1 MSLAAP
7 AGSGTV
13 TLAVARARSR
23 GRARRRWRAVAVA
36 YLYLGP
42 AAVLTAVFVYWPLLA
57 SAVLSFYDWNLVSPD
72 RVAVGWQ
79 NYRDLVQSRAFR
91 LSLVNTG
98 QAAVALTILTVV
110 APLVLAVLVLQVTPR
125 WRNVYRVV
133 LFSPTVISMAIACA
147 IWLWMFHPLY
157 GVLNAGLR
165 LAGLPAPAWL
175 SSSDWAI
182 WSIVLVTVWK
192 TFGFNFVIYTA
203 GLLAIPAELYQA
215 ARVDGASDA
224 QLFRHITLPLLA
236 PTTLFVLL
244 TTFVLGP
251 QNLFIPTQILT
262 QGGPNEASNN
272 VGYLVYQLGFEYF
285 RVGYASAAATLIF
298 LVFLV
303 LTAIQFL
310 LAERRIHYGG

>member
-1 MSLAAP
+1 VSLAAP
-7 AGSGTV
+7 AGSGSIA
-13 TLAVARARSR
+13 LAVGGARERVR
-23 GRARRRWRAVAVA
+23 LRRRWRANAVA
-36 YLYLGP
+36 YLYLAP
-42 AAVLTAVFVYWPLLA
+42 AAALTAVFVYWPLVA
-57 SAVLSFYDWNLVSPD
+57 SAALSFYDWNLVSPD

-98 QAAVALTILTVV
+98 QAAVALTVLTVL
-110 APLVLAVLVLQVTPR
+110 APLILAVLVLQVTPR

-157 GVLNAGLR
+157 GVLNAALG

>member
-1 MSLAAP
+1 VSLAAP
-7 AGSGTV
+7 AGSGSAA
-13 TLAVARARSR
+13 LAAASARARVR
-23 GRARRRWRAVAVA
+23 LRRRWRAAILG
-36 YLYLGP
+36 YLYLAP
-42 AAVLTAVFVYWPLLA
+42 AAALTAVFVYWPLLA
-57 SAVLSFYDWNLVSPD
+57 SAILSFYDWNLVSAD
-72 RVAVGWQ
+72 RLAVGWQ
-79 NYRDLVQSRAFR
+79 NYRDLLHSRAFR

-98 QAAVALTILTVV
+98 EAAVALTALTVV
-110 APLVLAVLVLQVTPR
+110 APLFLAVLVLKVAPR
-125 WRNVYRVV
+125 WRNVYRVI

-157 GVLNAGLR
+157 GVLNTALR
-165 LAGLPAPAWL
+165 LVGVQGPAWL

-192 TFGFNFVIYTA
+192 TFGFNFVVYTA

-215 ARVDGASDA
+215 ARVDGASDG
-224 QLFRHITLPLLA
+224 QLFRYITVPLLA

-244 TTFVLGP
+244 TTFILGP

-298 LVFLV
+298 LVFLA
-303 LTAIQFL
+303 LTAVQFL

>member
-1 MSLAAP
+1 VSLAAP
-7 AGSGTV
+7 GASRSVALAGAG
-13 TLAVARARSR
+13 ARERVR
-23 GRARRRWRAVAVA
+23 PRRRWRAIAVA
-36 YLYLGP
+36 YLYLAP
-42 AAVLTAVFVYWPLLA
+42 AAALTAIFVYWPLVA

-72 RVAVGWQ
+72 RIAVGWQ

-98 QAAVALTILTVV
+98 EAAVALTVLTVA
-110 APLVLAVLVLQVTPR
+110 APLVLAVLVLRVTPR

-147 IWLWMFHPLY
+147 IWLWMFHPLH
-157 GVLNAGLR
+157 GVLNAALR
-165 LAGLPAPAWL
+165 LVGVPGPAWL

-192 TFGFNFVIYTA
+192 TFGFNFVVYTA

-224 QLFRHITLPLLA
+224 QLFRHITLPLLG

-244 TTFVLGP
+244 TTFILSP

-303 LTAIQFL
+303 LTAVQFL

>member
-1 MSLAAP
+1 VSLAAP
-7 AGSGTV
+7 AGSGSAA
-13 TLAVARARSR
+13 LAAARARVR
-23 GRARRRWRAVAVA
+23 LRRRWRAAILG
-36 YLYLGP
+36 YLYLAP
-42 AAVLTAVFVYWPLLA
+42 AAALTAVFVYWPLIA
-57 SAVLSFYDWNLVSPD
+57 SAILSFYDWNLVSAD
-72 RVAVGWQ
+72 RLAVGWQ
-79 NYRDLVQSRAFR
+79 NYRDLLHSRAFR

-98 QAAVALTILTVV
+98 EAAVALTALTVV
-110 APLVLAVLVLQVTPR
+110 APLFLAVLVLKVAPR
-125 WRNVYRVV
+125 WRNVYRVI

-157 GVLNAGLR
+157 GVLNTALR
-165 LAGLPAPAWL
+165 LVGVQGPAWL

-192 TFGFNFVIYTA
+192 TFGFNFVVYTA

-215 ARVDGASDA
+215 ARVDGASDG
-224 QLFRHITLPLLA
+224 QLFRYITVPLLA

-244 TTFVLGP
+244 TTFILGP

-298 LVFLV
+298 LVFLA
-303 LTAIQFL
+303 LTAVQFL

>member
-7 AGSGTV
+7 AGSGSAA
-13 TLAVARARSR
+13 LAAASARARVR
-23 GRARRRWRAVAVA
+23 LRRRWRAAILG
-36 YLYLGP
+36 YLYLAP
-42 AAVLTAVFVYWPLLA
+42 AAALTAVFVYWPLIA
-57 SAVLSFYDWNLVSPD
+57 SAILSFYDWNLVSAD
-72 RVAVGWQ
+72 RLAVGWQ
-79 NYRDLVQSRAFR
+79 NYRDLLHSRAFR

-98 QAAVALTILTVV
+98 EAAVALTALTVV
-110 APLVLAVLVLQVTPR
+110 APLFLAVLVLKVAPR
-125 WRNVYRVV
+125 WRNVYRVI

-157 GVLNAGLR
+157 GVLNTALR
-165 LAGLPAPAWL
+165 LVGVQGPAWL

-192 TFGFNFVIYTA
+192 TFGFNFVVYTA

-215 ARVDGASDA
+215 ARVDGASDG
-224 QLFRHITLPLLA
+224 QLFRYITVPLLA

-244 TTFVLGP
+244 TTFILGP

-298 LVFLV
+298 LVFLA
-303 LTAIQFL
+303 LTAVQFL

>member
-7 AGSGTV
+7 AGSGSAA
-13 TLAVARARSR
+13 LAAASERARVR
-23 GRARRRWRAVAVA
+23 LRRRWRAAILG
-36 YLYLGP
+36 YLYLAP
-42 AAVLTAVFVYWPLLA
+42 AAALTAVFVYWPLIA
-57 SAVLSFYDWNLVSPD
+57 SAILSFYDWNLVSAD
-72 RVAVGWQ
+72 RLAVGWQ
-79 NYRDLVQSRAFR
+79 NYRDLLHSRAFR

-98 QAAVALTILTVV
+98 EAAVALTALTVV
-110 APLVLAVLVLQVTPR
+110 APLFLAVLVLKVAPR
-125 WRNVYRVV
+125 WRNVYRVI

-157 GVLNAGLR
+157 GVLNTALR
-165 LAGLPAPAWL
+165 LVGVQGPAWL

-192 TFGFNFVIYTA
+192 TFGFNFVVYTA

-215 ARVDGASDA
+215 ARVDGASDG
-224 QLFRHITLPLLA
+224 QLFRYITVPLLA

-244 TTFVLGP
+244 TTFILGP

-298 LVFLV
+298 LVFLA
-303 LTAIQFL
+303 LTAVQFL

>member
-1 MSLAAP
+1 VSLAAP
-7 AGSGTV
+7 AGSGSAA
-13 TLAVARARSR
+13 LAAASARARVR
-23 GRARRRWRAVAVA
+23 LRRRWRAAILG
-36 YLYLGP
+36 YLYLAP
-42 AAVLTAVFVYWPLLA
+42 AAALTAVFVYWPLIA
-57 SAVLSFYDWNLVSPD
+57 SAILSFYDWNLVSAD
-72 RVAVGWQ
+72 RLAVGWQ
-79 NYRDLVQSRAFR
+79 NYRDLLHSRAFR

-98 QAAVALTILTVV
+98 EAAVALTALTVV
-110 APLVLAVLVLQVTPR
+110 APLFLAVLVLKVAPR
-125 WRNVYRVV
+125 WRNVYRVI

-157 GVLNAGLR
+157 GVLNTALR
-165 LAGLPAPAWL
+165 LVGVQGPAWL

-182 WSIVLVTVWK
+182 WSIILVTVWK
-192 TFGFNFVIYTA
+192 TFGFNFVVYTA

-215 ARVDGASDA
+215 ARVDGASDG
-224 QLFRHITLPLLA
+224 QLFRYITVPLLA

-244 TTFVLGP
+244 TTFILGP

-298 LVFLV
+298 LVFLA
-303 LTAIQFL
+303 LTAVQFL

>member
-1 MSLAAP
+1 VSLAAP
-7 AGSGTV
+7 AGSGSAA
-13 TLAVARARSR
+13 LAAASERARVR
-23 GRARRRWRAVAVA
+23 LRRRWRAAILG
-36 YLYLGP
+36 YLYLAP
-42 AAVLTAVFVYWPLLA
+42 AAALTAVFVYWPLIA
-57 SAVLSFYDWNLVSPD
+57 SAILSFYDWNLVSAD
-72 RVAVGWQ
+72 RLAVGWQ
-79 NYRDLVQSRAFR
+79 NYRDLLHSRAFR

-98 QAAVALTILTVV
+98 EAAVALTALTVV
-110 APLVLAVLVLQVTPR
+110 APLFLAVLVLKVAPR
-125 WRNVYRVV
+125 WRNVYRVI

-157 GVLNAGLR
+157 GVLNTALR
-165 LAGLPAPAWL
+165 LVGVQGPAWL

-192 TFGFNFVIYTA
+192 TFGFNFVVYTA

-215 ARVDGASDA
+215 ARVDGASDG
-224 QLFRHITLPLLA
+224 QLFRYITVPLLA

-244 TTFVLGP
+244 TTFILGP

-298 LVFLV
+298 LVFLA
-303 LTAIQFL
+303 LTAVQFL

>member
-1 MSLAAP
+1 VSLAAP
-7 AGSGTV
+7 AGSGSAA
-13 TLAVARARSR
+13 LAAASARARVR
-23 GRARRRWRAVAVA
+23 LRRRWRAAILG
-36 YLYLGP
+36 YLYLAP
-42 AAVLTAVFVYWPLLA
+42 AAALTAVFVYWPLIA
-57 SAVLSFYDWNLVSPD
+57 SAILSFYDWNLVSAD
-72 RVAVGWQ
+72 RLAVGWQ
-79 NYRDLVQSRAFR
+79 NYRDLLHSRAFR

-98 QAAVALTILTVV
+98 EAAVALTALTVV
-110 APLVLAVLVLQVTPR
+110 APLFLAVLVLKVAPR
-125 WRNVYRVV
+125 WRNVYRVI

-157 GVLNAGLR
+157 GVLNTALR
-165 LAGLPAPAWL
+165 LVGVQGPAWL

-192 TFGFNFVIYTA
+192 TFGFNFVVYTA

-215 ARVDGASDA
+215 ARVDGASDG
-224 QLFRHITLPLLA
+224 QLFRYITVPLLA

-244 TTFVLGP
+244 TTFILGP

-298 LVFLV
+298 LVFLA
-303 LTAIQFL
+303 LTALQFL

>member
-7 AGSGTV
+7 ASSESGA
-13 TLAVARARSR
+13 LAVARASR
-23 GRARRRWRAVAVA
+23 RLRRRWREAAVA
-36 YLYLGP
+36 YLYLAP
-42 AAVLTAVFVYWPLLA
+42 AAALTAVFVYWPLIA
-57 SAVLSFYDWNLVSPD
+57 SAILSLYDWNLVSPN

-79 NYRDLVQSRAFR
+79 NYRDLIHSRAFW
-91 LSLVNTG
+91 LSLVNTCE
-98 QAAVALTILTVV
+98 AAVALSILTVLL
-110 APLVLAVLVLQVTPR
+110 PLVLAVLVLKLTPG
-125 WRNVYRVV
+125 WRTVYRVV
-133 LFSPTVISMAIACA
+133 LFSPTVVSMAIACA
-147 IWLWMFHPLY
+147 IWLWMFHPLH
-157 GVLNAGLR
+157 GVLNVVLGLV
-165 LAGLPAPAWL
+165 GVQGPAWL

-182 WSIVLVTVWK
+182 LSIVLVTAWK

-215 ARVDGASDA
+215 ARVDGASDG
-224 QLFRHITLPLLA
+224 QLFRYITMPLLA

-244 TTFVLGP
+244 TTFILSP

-262 QGGPNEASNN
+262 QGGPNDASNN

>member
-1 MSLAAP
+1 VSLAAP
-7 AGSGTV
+7 AGSGSAA
-13 TLAVARARSR
+13 LAAARARVR
-23 GRARRRWRAVAVA
+23 LRRRWRAAILG
-36 YLYLGP
+36 YLYLAP
-42 AAVLTAVFVYWPLLA
+42 AAALTAVFVYWPLIA
-57 SAVLSFYDWNLVSPD
+57 SAILSFYDWNLVSAD
-72 RVAVGWQ
+72 RLAVGWQ
-79 NYRDLVQSRAFR
+79 NYRDLLHSRAFR

-98 QAAVALTILTVV
+98 EAAVALTALTVV
-110 APLVLAVLVLQVTPR
+110 APLFLAVLVLKVAPR
-125 WRNVYRVV
+125 WRNVYRVI

-157 GVLNAGLR
+157 GVLNTALR
-165 LAGLPAPAWL
+165 LVGVQGPAWL

-182 WSIVLVTVWK
+182 WSIILVTVWK
-192 TFGFNFVIYTA
+192 TFGFNFVVYTA

-215 ARVDGASDA
+215 ARVDGASDG
-224 QLFRHITLPLLA
+224 QLFRYITVPLLA

-244 TTFVLGP
+244 TTFILGP

-298 LVFLV
+298 LVFLA
-303 LTAIQFL
+303 LTAVQFL

>member
-1 MSLAAP
+1 VSLAAP
-7 AGSGTV
+7 AGSGSV
-13 TLAVARARSR
+13 ALAVAGARER
-23 GRARRRWRAVAVA
+23 VRPRRRWRALVIA
-36 YLYLGP
+36 YLYLAP
-42 AAVLTAVFVYWPLLA
+42 AAALTAIFVYWPLVA
-57 SAVLSFYDWNLVSPD
+57 GAALSFYDWNLVSPD

-79 NYRDLVQSRAFR
+79 NYRDLLQSRAFR
-91 LSLVNTG
+91 LALVNTG
-98 QAAVALTILTVV
+98 EAAAALTVLTVV
-110 APLVLAVLVLQVTPR
+110 APLALAVLVLRVTPR

-147 IWLWMFHPLY
+147 IWLWMFHPLH

-165 LAGLPAPAWL
+165 LVGVPGVAWL

-203 GLLAIPAELYQA
+203 GLLAIPTELYQA

-224 QLFRHITLPLLA
+224 QLFRHITVPLLA

-244 TTFVLGP
+244 TTFILSP

-272 VGYLVYQLGFEYF
+272 AGYLVYQLGFEYF

-298 LVFLV
+298 VVFLV
-303 LTAIQFL
+303 LTAVQFL

>member
-1 MSLAAP
+1 M
-7 AGSGTV
+7 
-13 TLAVARARSR
+13 RF
-23 GRARRRWRAVAVA
+23 RRRWRAAAVA
-36 YLYLGP
+36 YLYLTP
-42 AAVLTAVFVYWPLLA
+42 AAALTAVFVYWPLVA
-57 SAVLSFYDWNLVSPD
+57 SAALSFYDWNLVSPD

-98 QAAVALTILTVV
+98 QATLALTALTVV
-110 APLVLAVLVLQVTPR
+110 APLILAVLVLRVTPR
-125 WRNVYRVV
+125 WRDLYRLI

-157 GVLNAGLR
+157 GVLNATLR
-165 LAGLPAPAWL
+165 LAGVPGPAWL

-215 ARVDGASDA
+215 ARVDGASDH
-224 QLFRHITLPLLA
+224 QLFRYITLPLLA

-244 TTFVLGP
+244 TTFILGP
-251 QNLFIPTQILT
+251 QNLFVPTQILT

>member
-7 AGSGTV
+7 AGSGSAA
-13 TLAVARARSR
+13 LAAASARVRL
-23 GRARRRWRAVAVA
+23 RRRWRAAILG
-36 YLYLGP
+36 YLYLAP
-42 AAVLTAVFVYWPLLA
+42 AAALTAVFVYWPLIA
-57 SAVLSFYDWNLVSPD
+57 SAILSFYDWNLVSAD
-72 RVAVGWQ
+72 RLAVGWQ
-79 NYRDLVQSRAFR
+79 NYRDLLHSRAFR

-98 QAAVALTILTVV
+98 EAAVALTALTVV
-110 APLVLAVLVLQVTPR
+110 APLFLAVLVLKVAPR
-125 WRNVYRVV
+125 WRNVYRVI

-157 GVLNAGLR
+157 GVLNTALR
-165 LAGLPAPAWL
+165 LVGVQGPAWL

-192 TFGFNFVIYTA
+192 TFGFNFVVYTA

-215 ARVDGASDA
+215 ARVDGASDG
-224 QLFRHITLPLLA
+224 QLFRYITVPLLA

-244 TTFVLGP
+244 TTFILGP

-298 LVFLV
+298 LVFLA
-303 LTAIQFL
+303 LTAVQFL